1 MNAEKGN
8 EMSENIDR
16 EGERL
21 NTIIGQGTVIKGEC
35 SVNGTVRVDGIID
48 GSLTASGVAILGK
61 SGQVKGDMAI
71 GNAIVGGRVDG
82 SVIATG
88 RLELQTGARVEGDIT
103 AKKLVVEEG
112 VFFQGYCNMERK
124 EKKKA
129 AKAAAAAQ
137 QQAAPEKHAPASEKG
152 KPVKVEEAGG
162 DEGDQEITFRGERI

>member
-1 MNAEKGN
+1 
-8 EMSENIDR
+8 MSENIDR

-48 GSLTASGVAILGK
+48 GSLAATGVAILGK
-61 SGQVKGDMAI
+61 SGQVKGDMNI

-82 SVIATG
+82 SVIAGG

-124 EKKKA
+124 EEKKA
-129 AKAAAAAQ
+129 VKAVGAQ
-137 QQAAPEKHAPASEKG
+137 QQAAPEKHAPAQADKG

-162 DEGDQEITFRGERI
+162 GEGDQELTFRGERI

>member
-1 MNAEKGN
+1 MNAEKGIK
-8 EMSENIDR
+8 MSENIDR

-48 GSLTASGVAILGK
+48 GSLAATGVAILGK
-61 SGQVKGDMAI
+61 SGQVKGDMNI

-82 SVIATG
+82 SVIAKG

-124 EKKKA
+124 DEKKA
-129 AKAAAAAQ
+129 AKAAA
-137 QQAAPEKHAPASEKG
+137 QQAPPEKHAPDPDKG

-162 DEGDQEITFRGERI
+162 EEGEPEITFRGERI

>member
-1 MNAEKGN
+1 
-8 EMSENIDR
+8 MSENIDR

-35 SVNGTVRVDGIID
+35 SVKGTVRVDGTID
-48 GSLTASGVAILGK
+48 GSLAATGVAILGK
-61 SGQVKGDMAI
+61 SGQVKGDMNI

-82 SVIATG
+82 SVIAGG

-124 EKKKA
+124 EEKKT
-129 AKAAAAAQ
+129 AKAAAPQ
-137 QQAAPEKHAPASEKG
+137 QQAAPEKHAPAPDKG

-162 DEGDQEITFRGERI
+162 EEGEQEITFRGERI